1 MHGKAVPQA
10 RSSAPRNPCFT
21 SPRRL
26 IADAM
31 LLDSIRTQLDSL
43 SKSEKKVALAVLE
56 HPSATV
62 TQNITALA
70 KAADV
75 SEPTVV
81 RFCRTLGYEGWHE
94 FKLKLAQG
102 LALAMPGVNEQP
114 AQDDLASELVNK
126 ICSRSI
132 NTLLDLRNNLNPE
145 AIQKALDILSRANK
159 IEFYGQGTSGIVAAD
174 AQHKFFRS
182 GVPTVAYADPAIH
195 SIAAALLRPGDAVVA
210 ISQRGNNPTLVRS
223 AKLARKGG
231 ADVIVLAPSGTPL
244 ADMASVLI
252 PIDLVFNID
261 PYTPISARLAY
272 LVVIDVL
279 AVGLALQRG
288 PEFRKKMQN
297 AQKALQEF
305 DLQFD
310 SFIG

>member
-1 MHGKAVPQA
+1 
-10 RSSAPRNPCFT
+10 
-21 SPRRL
+21 
-26 IADAM
+26 M

-43 SKSEKKVALAVLE
+43 SKSERKVALAVLD
-56 HPSATV
+56 HPGQTV
-62 TQNITALA
+62 SQNITALA
-70 KAADV
+70 KSAQV

-81 RFCRTLGYEGWHE
+81 RFCRTLGYDGWHE

-102 LALAMPGVNEQP
+102 LALALPGLNEQP
-114 AQDDLASELVNK
+114 TQDDLAADLVNK

-132 NTLLDLRNNLNPE
+132 NTLLDLRNNLDPD
-145 AIQKALDILSRANK
+145 AIQKALDILAKSNR

-182 GVPTVAYADPAIH
+182 GVPTVAYADPHIH

-210 ISQRGNNPTLVRS
+210 ISQRGNSPSLVRS
-223 AKLARKGG
+223 IKLARRGG
-231 ADVIVLAPSGTPL
+231 AEVIVLAPSGTPL
-244 ADMASVLI
+244 ADLATVLI
-252 PIDLVFNID
+252 PIDLIFNID

>member
-1 MHGKAVPQA
+1 
-10 RSSAPRNPCFT
+10 
-21 SPRRL
+21 
-26 IADAM
+26 M

-43 SKSEKKVALAVLE
+43 SKSERKVALAVLE
-56 HPSATV
+56 HPSRTV
-62 TQNITALA
+62 SQNITALA
-70 KAADV
+70 KSAQV

-81 RFCRTLGYEGWHE
+81 RFCRTLGYDGWHE

-102 LALAMPGVNEQP
+102 LALALPGSANEQP
-114 AQDDLASELVNK
+114 AQDDLAADLVNK

-145 AIQKALDILSRANK
+145 SIQKALDILKRAKK
-159 IEFYGQGTSGIVAAD
+159 IEFYGQGTSGFVAAD

-182 GVPTVAYADPAIH
+182 GVPTVAYTDPAIH
-195 SIAAALLRPGDAVVA
+195 AIAAALLHEGDAVVV
-210 ISQRGNNPTLVRS
+210 ISQRGNNPSLVRS
-223 AKLARKGG
+223 AKLARRGG

-244 ADMASVLI
+244 ADLATVLI
-252 PIDLVFNID
+252 PIDLIFAID

-288 PEFRKKMQN
+288 PEFRRKMQN

-305 DLQFD
+305 DMQFD
-310 SFIG
+310 TFIG

>member
-1 MHGKAVPQA
+1 
-10 RSSAPRNPCFT
+10 
-21 SPRRL
+21 
-26 IADAM
+26 M

-43 SKSEKKVALAVLE
+43 SKSERKVALAVLE
-56 HPSATV
+56 HPSRTV
-62 TQNITALA
+62 SQNITALA
-70 KAADV
+70 KSAQV

-81 RFCRTLGYEGWHE
+81 RFCRTLGYDGWHE

-102 LALAMPGVNEQP
+102 LALALPGSANEQP
-114 AQDDLASELVNK
+114 AQDDLAADLVNK

-145 AIQKALDILSRANK
+145 SIQKALDILKRAKK
-159 IEFYGQGTSGIVAAD
+159 IEFYGQGTSGFVAAD

-182 GVPTVAYADPAIH
+182 GVPTVSYTDPAIH
-195 SIAAALLRPGDAVVA
+195 AIAAALLHEGDAVVV
-210 ISQRGNNPTLVRS
+210 ISQRGNNPSLVRS
-223 AKLARKGG
+223 AKLARRGG

-244 ADMASVLI
+244 ADLATVLI
-252 PIDLVFNID
+252 PIDLIFAID

-288 PEFRKKMQN
+288 PEFRRKMQN

-305 DLQFD
+305 DMQFD
-310 SFIG
+310 TFIG

>member
-1 MHGKAVPQA
+1 V
-10 RSSAPRNPCFT
+10 
-21 SPRRL
+21 
-26 IADAM
+26 
-31 LLDSIRTQLDSL
+31 LLDSIRTQLDAL
-43 SKSEKKVALAVLE
+43 SKSERKVALAVLE
-56 HPSATV
+56 NPARIV
-62 TQNITALA
+62 DQNITALA
-70 KAADV
+70 RTAQV

-81 RFCRTLGYEGWHE
+81 RFCRTLGYDGWHE

-102 LALAMPGVNEQP
+102 LALALPGLNEQP
-114 AQDDLASELVNK
+114 AQDDLAADLINK

-132 NTLLDLRNNLNPE
+132 NTLLDLRNNLRPE
-145 AIQKALDILSRANK
+145 AIQKALDILSKSNK

-195 SIAAALLRPGDAVVA
+195 SIAAALMREGDAVVA
-210 ISQRGNNPTLVRS
+210 ISQRGNSPALVRS
-223 AKLARKGG
+223 VKLARRGG
-231 ADVIVLAPSGTPL
+231 AEVIVLAPSGTPL
-244 ADMASVLI
+244 ADLATVLI
-252 PIDLVFNID
+252 PIDLIFNID

>member
-1 MHGKAVPQA
+1 
-10 RSSAPRNPCFT
+10 
-21 SPRRL
+21 
-26 IADAM
+26 M
-31 LLDSIRTQLDSL
+31 LLDSIRTQLDTL

-56 HPSATV
+56 QPTQTV
-62 TQNITALA
+62 SQNITALA
-70 KAADV
+70 KCAQV

-81 RFCRTLGYEGWHE
+81 RFCRTLGYDGWQE

-102 LALAMPGVNEQP
+102 LALAPPGANEQP
-114 AQDDLASELVNK
+114 AQDDLAADLVNK

-132 NTLLDLRNNLNPE
+132 NTLLDLRNNLKPE
-145 AIQKALDILSRANK
+145 AIQQALDILTRANK

-182 GVPTVAYADPAIH
+182 GVPTVAYVDPTIH
-195 SIAAALLRPGDAVVA
+195 SIAASLLRSDDVVVA
-210 ISQRGNNPTLVRS
+210 ISQRGNSPALLHSV
-223 AKLARKGG
+223 KLARHGG

-244 ADMASVLI
+244 AALATVLI
-252 PIDLVFNID
+252 PIDLVFNPD

-279 AVGLALQRG
+279 AVGLALKRG

-310 SFIG
+310 SLIG

>member
-1 MHGKAVPQA
+1 
-10 RSSAPRNPCFT
+10 
-21 SPRRL
+21 
-26 IADAM
+26 M

-43 SKSEKKVALAVLE
+43 SKSEKKVALAVLDA
-56 HPSATV
+56 PGAIVS
-62 TQNITALA
+62 QNITALA
-70 KAADV
+70 KAAQV

-81 RFCRTLGYEGWHE
+81 RFCRTLGYDGWHE

-102 LALAMPGVNEQP
+102 LALALPGAGNEQP
-114 AQDDLASELVNK
+114 TQDDLAADLVSK

-132 NTLLDLRNNLNPE
+132 NTLLDLRNNLDPD

-195 SIAAALLRPGDAVVA
+195 SIAASLLRAGDAVVA
-210 ISQRGNNPTLVRS
+210 ISQRGNNSALVRS
-223 AKLARKGG
+223 AKLARRGG
-231 ADVIVLAPSGTPL
+231 AEVIVLAPSGTPL
-244 ADMASVLI
+244 ADVATVLI
-252 PIDLVFNID
+252 PIDLVFNTD

-288 PEFRKKMQN
+288 PEFRRKMQN

-305 DLQFD
+305 DMQFD

>member
-1 MHGKAVPQA
+1 
-10 RSSAPRNPCFT
+10 
-21 SPRRL
+21 
-26 IADAM
+26 M

-43 SKSEKKVALAVLE
+43 SKSERKVALAVLE
-56 HPSATV
+56 HPSRTV
-62 TQNITALA
+62 SQNITALA
-70 KAADV
+70 KSAQV

-81 RFCRTLGYEGWHE
+81 RFCRTLGYDGWHE

-102 LALAMPGVNEQP
+102 LALALPGSANEQP
-114 AQDDLASELVNK
+114 AQDDLAADLVNK

-145 AIQKALDILSRANK
+145 SIQKALDILKRAKK
-159 IEFYGQGTSGIVAAD
+159 IEFYGQGTSGFVAAD

-182 GVPTVAYADPAIH
+182 GVPTVAYTDPAIH
-195 SIAAALLRPGDAVVA
+195 AIAAALLHEGDAVVV
-210 ISQRGNNPTLVRS
+210 ISQRGNNPSLVRS
-223 AKLARKGG
+223 AKLARRGG

-244 ADMASVLI
+244 ADLASVLI
-252 PIDLVFNID
+252 PIDLIFAID

-288 PEFRKKMQN
+288 PEFRRKMQN

-305 DLQFD
+305 DMQFD
-310 SFIG
+310 TFIG

>member
-1 MHGKAVPQA
+1 MQCTAKPLLHRCLKTNTV
-10 RSSAPRNPCFT
+10 
-21 SPRRL
+21 
-26 IADAM
+26 

-43 SKSEKKVALAVLE
+43 SKSERKVALAVLD
-56 HPSATV
+56 HPDLIV
-62 TQNITALA
+62 DQNITALA
-70 KAADV
+70 RAAQV

-81 RFCRTLGYEGWHE
+81 RFCRTLGYDGWHE

-102 LALAMPGVNEQP
+102 LALALPGLNEQP
-114 AQDDLASELVNK
+114 AQDDLTADLVNK

-132 NTLLDLRNNLNPE
+132 NTLLDLRNNLKAE
-145 AIQKALDILSRANK
+145 SIQQALDILKRANK

-182 GVPTVAYADPAIH
+182 GVPTVAYADPYIH
-195 SIAAALLRPGDAVVA
+195 SIAAALLRAGDAVVA
-210 ISQRGNNPTLVRS
+210 ISQRGNSPALVRS
-223 AKLARKGG
+223 VMLAKRGG

-244 ADMASVLI
+244 AELATVLI
-252 PIDLVFNID
+252 PIDLIFNTD